1 MGGGGRRCR
10 GILLQQLFRRVDMG
24 QAVLRGNPPVEITLR
39 RTKAARRVS
48 LRVSALDG
56 RVTLSMPKHMDMS
69 EALAFAEEKSDWIR
83 KHLAQR
89 LADVV
94 PRIGGSVLYQGQEVA
109 IRAAAVRKAVFADGA
124 FMVPNAPAM
133 ATARIKAFLRLAA
146 QDRLFAASRTYAA
159 QLGQNFGK
167 ISLRDTRSRWGSCSA
182 KRDLMY
188 SWRLIMAPPEVL
200 NYVVAHEV
208 SHLVEMNHS
217 PAYWKVV
224 ARIFPAY
231 AAPRA
236 WLRQNGQTL
245 HRYRFDD

>member
-1 MGGGGRRCR
+1 
-10 GILLQQLFRRVDMG
+10 MG

-56 RVTLSMPKHMDMS
+56 RVTLSMPKSMATA
-69 EALAFAEEKSDWIR
+69 EALAFAEEKADWIR
-83 KHLAQR
+83 KHLARR
-89 LADVV
+89 LDDVV
-94 PRIGGSVLYQGQEVA
+94 PGVGGSVLYRGQEVA
-109 IRAAAVRKAVFADGA
+109 IRAGGVRKAVFADGVLI
-124 FMVPNAPAM
+124 VPDSPAM

-146 QDRLFAASRTYAA
+146 RDRLTVASRAYAA
-159 QLGQNFGK
+159 RLGQGFGK

-200 NYVVAHEV
+200 DYVAAHEV

-217 PAYWKVV
+217 PAYWQVV
-224 ARIFPAY
+224 AGIFPDY

-236 WLRQNGQTL
+236 WLRQNGQSL